1 MPPFDPDLLA
11 NVAALGEALRGR
23 RWRLAVA
30 ESCTGGLLAGALTAV
45 PGASDWFVA
54 GLVTYA
60 NEAKESLLGVERA
73 TLAEHGAVSEPVA
86 RQMAEGA
93 RRRAGVQLA
102 LAITGIAG
110 PGGGRPDKPVG
121 TVWMALAAP
130 DGLVARRHRFP
141 GGRHAVRAA
150 TVRQAVAWLCAA
162 AGEGGAA

>member
-1 MPPFDPDLLA
+1 MQRFDPDLLDA
-11 NVAALGEALRGR
+11 VAALGEDLRGR

-30 ESCTGGLLAGALTAV
+30 ESCTGGLLAAALTAV

-60 NEAKESLLGVERA
+60 NEAKEALLGVERA

-110 PGGGRPDKPVG
+110 PGGGSPGKPVG
-121 TVWMALAAP
+121 TVWMALATP
-130 DGLVARRHRFP
+130 QTLGARRHRFA
-141 GGRHAVRAA
+141 GDRHAVRSA
-150 TVRQAVAWLCAA
+150 TVGQAVAWLRAA
-162 AGEGGAA
+162 AAEGRAS